1 MSHKRSKVERPLG
14 VQLGLIITPMLD
26 MSFQILAFF
35 IMTYHPSALEAHIP
49 GSLTPPENPAT
60 KSKDPSVPADPPD
73 SVPEE
78 LLMPELDSA
87 ITVQVKAVLKDQEE
101 AMKRK
106 VGSPGQIFVR
116 SAIET
121 APELLEGSDVVEF
134 PKALEMLEA
143 RLKQMGGGKGS
154 KANLKIAADG
164 GLRYKYVLQVY
175 DTAKR
180 AGFERVHF
188 VPPTIKSKLKQ

>member
-1 MSHKRSKVERPLG
+1 MSNRRHQPHG
-14 VQLGLIITPMLD
+14 VSGVNLVLIITPMLD

-116 SAIET
+116 S
-121 APELLEGSDVVEF
+121 
-134 PKALEMLEA
+134 
-143 RLKQMGGGKGS
+143 
-154 KANLKIAADG
+154 
-164 GLRYKYVLQVY
+164 
-175 DTAKR
+175 
-180 AGFERVHF
+180 
-188 VPPTIKSKLKQ
+188 